1 MKFQSFYFKL
11 YKRFSKV
18 IFKTLYLTP
27 RGFCIPSVHT
37 VFWLCT
43 QGIKAPRLGLG
54 RLIGPVENK
63 GIIYDNEKQLSAKI
77 WCGTTSK
84 VNFRFY

>member
-27 RGFCIPSVHT
+27 RGFRIPSVHT

-54 RLIGPVENK
+54 GLRPK
-63 GIIYDNEKQLSAKI
+63 GIFIIEITMKFS
-77 WCGTTSK
+77 SFK
-84 VNFRFY
+84 VLLYKFYKRF